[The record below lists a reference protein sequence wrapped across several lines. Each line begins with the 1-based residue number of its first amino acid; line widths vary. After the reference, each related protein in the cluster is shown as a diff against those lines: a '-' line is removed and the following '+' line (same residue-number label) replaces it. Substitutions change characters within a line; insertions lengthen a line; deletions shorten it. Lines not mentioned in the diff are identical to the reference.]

1 MHILVTGGSG
11 FIGRV
16 LCQRL
21 LEQGHQLTLLSRS
34 PAKTQA
40 LFGQAV
46 GVIGNLQQLP
56 LESRFQAVIN
66 LAGEPIMDARWT
78 AQRKQALLDSRVGIT
93 RQLLDFM
100 AKAEQKP
107 KVLLSGSAIGWYGDQ
122 GDMPLNETFAC
133 DARDFGQELCRQWE
147 QTALQAQSLGVRV
160 CLLRTGL
167 VVGKDGGFLARML
180 PLFRLGLGGR
190 IGHGKQWMS
199 WIHRDDHIAIM
210 CKLLDDASLSGA
222 FNLTAPQPAT
232 NAEFTQTL
240 AAALQ
245 RPALLPV
252 PAGLLKLALG
262 EMAELLL
269 GGQRVLPERIE
280 KAGYRFKFPS
290 LDAALRDV
298 LA

>member
-16 LCQRL
+16 LCRRL
-21 LEQGHQLTLLSRS
+21 LEQGHQLTVLSRN
-34 PAKTQA
+34 PAKTLA
-40 LFGQAV
+40 LFGQPV
-46 GVIGNLQQLP
+46 SVIDHLRQLAP
-56 LESRFQAVIN
+56 DSRFQAVIN

-78 AQRKQALLDSRVGIT
+78 TQRKQILLDSRVGIT

-107 KVLLSGSAIGWYGDQ
+107 KVLLSGSAIGWYGNQ
-122 GDMPLNETFAC
+122 GDTPLNETFAG

-167 VVGKDGGFLARML
+167 VVGKNGGFLARML
-180 PLFRLGLGGR
+180 PIFRLGLGGR
-190 IGHGKQWMS
+190 IGHGQQWMS
-199 WIHRDDHIAIM
+199 WVHRDDHVAIT
-210 CKLLDDASLSGA
+210 CKLLNDASLSGA
-222 FNLTAPQPAT
+222 FNLTAPQPVT

-252 PAGLLKLALG
+252 PAWLLKLALG

-269 GGQRVLPERIE
+269 GGQRVLPERIV
-280 KAGYRFKFPS
+280 KAGYQFKLPT
-290 LDAALRDV
+290 LEAALRDV